1 MERAVLADIYYRCPP
16 HPGGTRGLG
25 KEWIK
30 GKDQMT
36 NRIGN
41 VAAVVLLGVA
51 GFVGYRL
58 IEANLRADIY
68 RDRLTE
74 LADNYDQLRQT
85 YNQAVRKTAVTELV
99 VQDGKLCVSIRTA
112 QGVVKQIPTPFD
124 PSGEIYV
131 DYVVLDGRLWVRRV
145 FDAQTPPSAGV
156 LIEPQLAEV
165 GWDDPALAHGKAVY
179 RRLGEG
185 RWLVTVTGDGS
196 LGLARATDDAPTDLT
211 ATPPVRDYEPVSEQA
226 RAEVDRIGP
235 GDVVRRLVG
244 VR

>member
-1 MERAVLADIYYRCPP
+1 
-16 HPGGTRGLG
+16 
-25 KEWIK
+25 
-30 GKDQMT
+30 MT

-51 GFVGYRL
+51 GFVGYQL
-58 IEANLRADIY
+58 VQANLKADIY

-74 LADNYDQLRQT
+74 LADDYDQLRQT

-99 VQDGKLCVSIRTA
+99 VEDGKLCVSIRTNE
-112 QGVVKQIPTPFD
+112 GVVKQIPTPFD

-156 LIEPQLAEV
+156 VVEPELTDV

-179 RRLGEG
+179 RRLDEG
-185 RWLVTVTGDGS
+185 RWVVTVTGDGS
-196 LGLARATDDAPTDLT
+196 LGLAKATGNEPTDLT
-211 ATPPVRDYEPVSEQA
+211 STPSVRDYEPVHEQA

-244 VR
+244 VE